1 MNAKIYPSSIQG
13 EISVPSS
20 KSHTIRALI
29 IATLA
34 GGRSYIRN
42 PLLSDDCKAAMRIA
56 GQFGS
61 TVTAEDGVWIVDG
74 PVDGLKTPDD
84 IVNVDNSGTT
94 LYFMTSVA
102 ALLRDY
108 TVFTGDKS
116 IRKRPVQPLLTAL
129 NQLGAQSSTTR
140 EGNACAPFFI
150 KGPIHGGEVNV
161 PCTTSQYISSLMI
174 AAPMCDGNIRITT
187 DHPAEIPYLDMTI
200 KWLKEAGIQVTY
212 DEKEHKF
219 FEIKGNQKYKAFDKY
234 MPSDWSSV
242 AFPTVAALTPG
253 SNLTIHNMDF
263 KDSQGDAVVIDHLI
277 RMGADIQKDETS
289 GDLIIHG
296 GKQLHGISMDLKNTP
311 DALPILCVAGCMADG
326 TTVLDNVAG
335 ARLKETDRVSVMT
348 EALSLMGA
356 DISATENAITI
367 HGGKKLRGC
376 VQDSHGD
383 HRIAMALT
391 VAGMSAEGYTE
402 ITGAECAS
410 VTFPNFYPK
419 MQSCGVKIEL
429 D

>member
-140 EGNACAPFFI
+140 EGNACAPFSS
-150 KGPIHGGEVNV
+150 KGR
-161 PCTTSQYISSLMI
+161 SM
-174 AAPMCDGNIRITT
+174 AA
-187 DHPAEIPYLDMTI
+187 
-200 KWLKEAGIQVTY
+200 K
-212 DEKEHKF
+212 
-219 FEIKGNQKYKAFDKY
+219 
-234 MPSDWSSV
+234 
-242 AFPTVAALTPG
+242 
-253 SNLTIHNMDF
+253 
-263 KDSQGDAVVIDHLI
+263 
-277 RMGADIQKDETS
+277 
-289 GDLIIHG
+289 
-296 GKQLHGISMDLKNTP
+296 
-311 DALPILCVAGCMADG
+311 
-326 TTVLDNVAG
+326 
-335 ARLKETDRVSVMT
+335 
-348 EALSLMGA
+348 
-356 DISATENAITI
+356 
-367 HGGKKLRGC
+367 
-376 VQDSHGD
+376 
-383 HRIAMALT
+383 
-391 VAGMSAEGYTE
+391 
-402 ITGAECAS
+402 
-410 VTFPNFYPK
+410 
-419 MQSCGVKIEL
+419 
-429 D
+429 

>member
-150 KGPIHGGEVNV
+150 KGPIRGGEVNV
-161 PCTTSQYISSLMI
+161 PCTQVCKMGVDPAHEPNSGE
-174 AAPMCDGNIRITT
+174 CIRCGDCKRICPTG
-187 DHPAEIPYLDMTI
+187 A
-200 KWLKEAGIQVTY
+200 LKARACFEC
-212 DEKEHKF
+212 EK
-219 FEIKGNQKYKAFDKY
+219 Q
-234 MPSDWSSV
+234 
-242 AFPTVAALTPG
+242 
-253 SNLTIHNMDF
+253 NLTQ
-263 KDSQGDAVVIDHLI
+263 K
-277 RMGADIQKDETS
+277 GANE
-289 GDLIIHG
+289 
-296 GKQLHGISMDLKNTP
+296 
-311 DALPILCVAGCMADG
+311 
-326 TTVLDNVAG
+326 
-335 ARLKETDRVSVMT
+335 
-348 EALSLMGA
+348 
-356 DISATENAITI
+356 
-367 HGGKKLRGC
+367 
-376 VQDSHGD
+376 
-383 HRIAMALT
+383 
-391 VAGMSAEGYTE
+391 
-402 ITGAECAS
+402 
-410 VTFPNFYPK
+410 
-419 MQSCGVKIEL
+419 
-429 D
+429 